1 MIYLNLSNFLIRKER
16 LHKNWSQEG
25 LCKGICTV
33 SYLSKIEQGKV
44 TPSSEIIILLFQKLG
59 IQWNEKKDKQDQNF
73 IELLYEFIFSY
84 HKDEAI
90 HELQKNDWKS
100 FEYSNWGIDYL
111 LIEALLQDGKP
122 LYEALEA
129 CMDKRQ
135 LAIQR
140 YLQKRYEEAIALYPN
155 VFFIYR
161 YGVAESKKGHIFN
174 AIEQLKEAYQLAS
187 NKGFVYIMFYAQ
199 IYIGNCYCNIQNYDY
214 MMHHYMIAKM
224 IGKDLKNVD
233 CDLEAIEYNIASTQV
248 EMKKYEDAIVYFQ
261 NHHLNSVLHYHKLAI
276 CYEAL
281 GYKKEALETLENM
294 KKDTNIPNEELA
306 LKMCKLIEF
315 RLKNKDY
322 LDRKEYYHKLIEC
335 FQQCYEHLPIGFCLF
350 HLPWLLEWYE
360 YHRQYKIA
368 YDLLNYFPNY
378 RKK

>member
-1 MIYLNLSNFLIRKER
+1 MVIYLNLSNFLIRKER

-140 YLQKRYEEAIALYPN
+140 EIKPPKLDSENKS
-155 VFFIYR
+155 
-161 YGVAESKKGHIFN
+161 YGSK
-174 AIEQLKEAYQLAS
+174 
-187 NKGFVYIMFYAQ
+187 YIKLETMIDVVRPVLTKHGLSF
-199 IYIGNCYCNIQNYDY
+199 IQNLVCDGNGRVGCSTILI
-214 MMHHYMIAKM
+214 HETGEFIAGSHFVLPIFRNDAQAAGCATTYARRYSLSAM
-224 IGKDLKNVD
+224 LGLSGEVD
-233 CDLEAIEYNIASTQV
+233 DDGNAASDTSKGEKKFVQEISSQV
-248 EMKKYEDAIVYFQ
+248 NQVI
-261 NHHLNSVLHYHKLAI
+261 
-276 CYEAL
+276 
-281 GYKKEALETLENM
+281 KE
-294 KKDTNIPNEELA
+294 KNIPATEVSKMVHKFNCKKFEDLNAKQAKYILKAMEL
-306 LKMCKLIEF
+306 
-315 RLKNKDY
+315 
-322 LDRKEYYHKLIEC
+322 
-335 FQQCYEHLPIGFCLF
+335 
-350 HLPWLLEWYE
+350 
-360 YHRQYKIA
+360 RQ
-368 YDLLNYFPNY
+368 
-378 RKK
+378 